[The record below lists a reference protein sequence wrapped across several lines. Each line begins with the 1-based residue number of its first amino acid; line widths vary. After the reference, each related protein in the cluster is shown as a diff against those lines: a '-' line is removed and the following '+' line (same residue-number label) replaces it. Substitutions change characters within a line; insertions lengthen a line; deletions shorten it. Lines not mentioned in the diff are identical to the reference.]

1 MSSHDQKESGE
12 ENTAAKRG
20 SHINIRKKGGAGNGI
35 DGFSVDD
42 ELFSSLFFFIFKQG
56 KELTPLRIRK
66 RSKRVQKNT
75 KESISFKRFVSRS
88 TDTLDEA

>member
-56 KELTPLRIRK
+56 KELTPLPRYVYERGPNAFRK
-66 RSKRVQKNT
+66 IQKRAFPLKDLLADQ
-75 KESISFKRFVSRS
+75 R
-88 TDTLDEA
+88 TL